1 MGETSKAVVSSHSSS
16 SAEAAPGRAGL
27 EAACHV
33 ATTIEDVSVHH
44 EIRRAVFVEEQ
55 GIFRGSDRD
64 GLDDDPS
71 TIKVLGGGGG
81 IAGGAVR
88 LYPLEEPGL
97 WRGDRLAVLPAFR
110 KHGLGGPLVRFA
122 VRTAGERGGELMVAF
137 IQPQNVEFFRR
148 LGWRPTGIPREHV
161 GLPHQRMV
169 IDLERVSH

>member
-1 MGETSKAVVSSHSSS
+1 
-16 SAEAAPGRAGL
+16 
-27 EAACHV
+27 
-33 ATTIEDVSVHH
+33 
-44 EIRRAVFVEEQ
+44 
-55 GIFRGSDRD
+55 
-64 GLDDDPS
+64 
-71 TIKVLGGGGG
+71 
-81 IAGGAVR
+81 
-88 LYPLEEPGL
+88 
-97 WRGDRLAVLPAFR
+97 VLPAFR